1 MDYKKKGQIAGVVGF
16 FLIVSVFVYMILS
29 LIMRCSFKYDI
40 FVIFAAVAAYGWC
53 RKVFLEYR
61 EREALEKILAIND
74 ENSNQDFQD
83 EEENPII
90 EIMVSEVDMGKVIG
104 KSGKMAKAIRTLV
117 QAAAFNI
124 GIKRVKINI
133 DSF

>member
-1 MDYKKKGQIAGVVGF
+1 MIEDLKLFTEELVKS
-16 FLIVSVFVYMILS
+16 LVSEPDLV
-29 LIMRCSFKYDI
+29 
-40 FVIFAAVAAYGWC
+40 
-53 RKVFLEYR
+53 KV
-61 EREALEKILAIND
+61 
-74 ENSNQDFQD
+74 QDFAD

-104 KSGKMAKAIRTLV
+104 KSGKMAKAIRTLI
-117 QAAAFNI
+117 QACAYNK

>member
-1 MDYKKKGQIAGVVGF
+1 
-16 FLIVSVFVYMILS
+16 MIEEL
-29 LIMRCSFKYDI
+29 
-40 FVIFAAVAAYGWC
+40 
-53 RKVFLEYR
+53 KVFTEELVKSLVSEPDLVKVQNF
-61 EREALEKILAIND
+61 E
-74 ENSNQDFQD
+74 D

-90 EIMVSEVDMGKVIG
+90 EIMVSEADMGKVIG

-117 QAAAFNI
+117 QAAAFNK